1 MRKKTP
7 FHVSLFPVRD
17 TSPPRIAMISL
28 TDAQLNAWLISFV
41 WPLTRILGLIMVA
54 PVFGHRA
61 VPARVKIGLGI
72 FIVLVI
78 GPALPPMPDVA
89 LGSWQGLFILVQQLL
104 IGIAIGFTMRVIFAA
119 VEAAGEIIGLQMGLG
134 FASFFDPQSAGQTL
148 VLARFFNLLAML
160 VFLAVNG
167 HLLLVNLLV
176 ASFQSLP
183 ISTQPLSA
191 AGFFN
196 VAAFGS
202 TVFAVG
208 LQLAL
213 PLIAILLM
221 TNLALGIL
229 TRSAPQLNIF
239 AIGFPITLGVGLIVL
254 DLTLP
259 YFVPQFEHLI
269 QDGLKASSMVVQ
281 TLRP

>member
-1 MRKKTP
+1 
-7 FHVSLFPVRD
+7 
-17 TSPPRIAMISL
+17 MISF
-28 TDAQLNAWLISFV
+28 TDAQLNTWLINFI
-41 WPLTRILGLIMVA
+41 WPLTRILGLIMLA

-61 VPARVKIGLGI
+61 VPGRVKIGLGV
-72 FIVLVI
+72 FIALI
-78 GPALPPMPDVA
+78 ISPTLPPMPDVG
-89 LGSWQGLFILVQQLL
+89 LGSWHGLFILVQQLL
-104 IGIAIGFTMRVIFAA
+104 IGMAIGFIMRVVFAA
-119 VEAAGEIIGLQMGLG
+119 VEAAGEIVGLQMGLG

-148 VLARFFNLLAML
+148 VIAQFFNLLAL
-160 VFLAVNG
+160 LLFLAVNA
-167 HLLLVNLLV
+167 HLLVIGILVD
-176 ASFQSLP
+176 SFKSLP
-183 ISTQPLSA
+183 ISIQPLSA
-191 AGFFN
+191 AGFYN
-196 VAAFGS
+196 LAAFGS

-239 AIGFPITLGVGLIVL
+239 AIGFPITLGVGLIAL

-259 YFVPQFEHLI
+259 YFTPQLEHVFQNGFEATAQVI
-269 QDGLKASSMVVQ
+269 R

>member
-1 MRKKTP
+1 
-7 FHVSLFPVRD
+7 
-17 TSPPRIAMISL
+17 MISL
-28 TDAQLNAWLISFV
+28 TDAQLNTWLINFI

-72 FIVLVI
+72 FIALI
-78 GPALPPMPDVA
+78 IAPTLPPMPDVG
-89 LGSWQGLFILVQQLL
+89 LGSWHGLFILVQQLL
-104 IGIAIGFTMRVIFAA
+104 IGIAIGFIMRIVFAA
-119 VEAAGEIIGLQMGLG
+119 AEAAGEIVGLQMGLG

-148 VLARFFNLLAML
+148 VLARFFNMLALL
-160 VFLAVNG
+160 VFLAVNA
-167 HLLLVNLLV
+167 HLLLIGVLV
-176 ASFQSLP
+176 DSFQTLP
-183 ISTQPLSA
+183 ISPQPLSA
-191 AGFFN
+191 AGFYT
-196 VAAFGS
+196 VATFGS

-221 TNLALGIL
+221 TNLSLGIL

-259 YFVPQFEHLI
+259 YFVPQLEQML
-269 QDGLKASSMVVQ
+269 
-281 TLRP
+281 

>member
-1 MRKKTP
+1 
-7 FHVSLFPVRD
+7 
-17 TSPPRIAMISL
+17 MISL
-28 TDAQLNAWLISFV
+28 TDTQLNAWLISFI

-61 VPARVKIGLGI
+61 VPGRVKIGLGI
-72 FIVLVI
+72 FIALI
-78 GPALPPMPDVA
+78 IAPALPPMPDVG
-89 LGSWQGLFILVQQLL
+89 LGSWHGLFILVQQLL
-104 IGIAIGFTMRVIFAA
+104 IGVAIGFIMRVVFAA
-119 VEAAGEIIGLQMGLG
+119 VEAAGEIVGLQMGLG

-148 VLARFFNLLAML
+148 VLARFFNMLAVL
-160 VFLAVNG
+160 VFLAVNA
-167 HLLLVNLLV
+167 HLLLIGVLV
-176 ASFQSLP
+176 DSFQTLP

-213 PLIAILLM
+213 PLITILLM

-259 YFVPQFEHLI
+259 FFAPQLEQMI
-269 QDGLKASSMVVQ
+269 QNGFDATSTVIR
-281 TLRP
+281 TDR

>member
-1 MRKKTP
+1 
-7 FHVSLFPVRD
+7 
-17 TSPPRIAMISL
+17 MISL
-28 TDAQLNAWLISFV
+28 TDAQLNAWLISFI

-72 FIVLVI
+72 FIALI
-78 GPALPPMPDVA
+78 IAPTLPPMPDVG
-89 LGSWQGLFILVQQLL
+89 LGSWHGLFILVQQLL
-104 IGIAIGFTMRVIFAA
+104 IGIAIGFIMRVVFAA
-119 VEAAGEIIGLQMGLG
+119 VEAAGEIVGLQMGLG

-148 VLARFFNLLAML
+148 VLARFFNILAIL
-160 VFLAVNG
+160 VFLAVNA
-167 HLLLVNLLV
+167 HLLLLGVLV
-176 ASFQSLP
+176 DSFQSLP
-183 ISTQPLSA
+183 VSTQPLSA

-221 TNLALGIL
+221 TNLSLGIL

-259 YFVPQFEHLI
+259 YFAPQLEQLI
-269 QDGLKASSMVVQ
+269 QNGLKASGMVIQ
-281 TLRP
+281 ALHPQ

>member
-1 MRKKTP
+1 
-7 FHVSLFPVRD
+7 
-17 TSPPRIAMISL
+17 MISL
-28 TDAQLNAWLISFV
+28 TDAQLNTWLISFV
-41 WPLTRILGLIMVA
+41 WPLVRILGLIMVA
-54 PVFGHRA
+54 PIFGHRS
-61 VPARVKIGLGI
+61 VPARVKIGLGV
-72 FIVLVI
+72 FIALIVS
-78 GPALPPMPDVA
+78 PALPPLPDVG

-104 IGIAIGFTMRVIFAA
+104 IGIAIGFVMRVTFAA
-119 VEAAGEIIGLQMGLG
+119 VEAAGEIVGLQMGLG

-160 VFLAVNG
+160 VFLAINA
-167 HLLLVNLLV
+167 HLLLIGVLV
-176 ASFQSLP
+176 DSFQTLP
-183 ISTQPLSA
+183 ISTQPVA
-191 AGFFN
+191 VAGFFKL
-196 VAAFGS
+196 ASFGS

-254 DLTLP
+254 DIMLP
-259 YFVPQFEHLI
+259 YFAPQFEHMI
-269 QDGLKASSMVVQ
+269 QNGFKATADVIHA
-281 TLRP
+281 LGENGR

>member
-1 MRKKTP
+1 
-7 FHVSLFPVRD
+7 
-17 TSPPRIAMISL
+17 MISL
-28 TDAQLNAWLISFV
+28 TDAQLNAWLISFI

-54 PVFGHRA
+54 PVFSHRA
-61 VPARVKIGLGI
+61 VPGRVKIGLGV
-72 FIVLVI
+72 FIALIVS
-78 GPALPPMPDVA
+78 PALPPMPDVG
-89 LGSWQGLFILVQQLL
+89 LGSWHGLFILVQQFL
-104 IGIAIGFTMRVIFAA
+104 IGMSIGFIMRIVFAA

-148 VLARFFNLLAML
+148 VLGRFFNMLAVL
-160 VFLAVNG
+160 VFLAVNA
-167 HLLLVNLLV
+167 HLLLLGVLV
-176 ASFQSLP
+176 DSFQSLP
-183 ISTQPLSA
+183 ISPQPLAA
-191 AGFFN
+191 AGFYT
-196 VAAFGS
+196 VAGFGS

-259 YFVPQFEHLI
+259 YFAPQFERMFQNAFETTTTLI
-269 QDGLKASSMVVQ
+269 R

>member
-1 MRKKTP
+1 
-7 FHVSLFPVRD
+7 
-17 TSPPRIAMISL
+17 MISL
-28 TDAQLNAWLISFV
+28 TDAQINAWLINFI

-54 PVFGHRA
+54 PVLGHRA

-72 FIVLVI
+72 FIALI
-78 GPALPPMPDVA
+78 ISPTLPPMPNVG
-89 LGSWQGLFILVQQLL
+89 LGSWHGLFILVQQLL
-104 IGIAIGFTMRVIFAA
+104 IGMAIGFIMRVIFAA
-119 VEAAGEIIGLQMGLG
+119 VEAAGEIVGLQMGLG

-148 VLARFFNLLAML
+148 VLARFFNMLAAL
-160 VFLAVNG
+160 VFLAVNA
-167 HLLLVNLLV
+167 HLLLLGVLV
-176 ASFQSLP
+176 DSFQSLP
-183 ISTQPLSA
+183 IGAQPLAA
-191 AGFFN
+191 AGFYK
-196 VAAFGS
+196 VATYGS

-254 DLTLP
+254 DFTLP
-259 YFVPQFEHLI
+259 YFVPQMEHMLLN
-269 QDGLKASSMVVQ
+269 GLKATTTVIQ
-281 TLRP
+281 TLRPG

>member
-1 MRKKTP
+1 
-7 FHVSLFPVRD
+7 
-17 TSPPRIAMISL
+17 MISL
-28 TDAQLNAWLISFV
+28 TDAQLNTWLINFI

-61 VPARVKIGLGI
+61 VPGRVKIGLGI
-72 FIVLVI
+72 FITLI
-78 GPALPPMPDVA
+78 IAPTLPPMPDVG
-89 LGSWQGLFILVQQLL
+89 LGSWHGLFILVQQLL
-104 IGIAIGFTMRVIFAA
+104 IGVAMGFVMRIVFAA
-119 VEAAGEIIGLQMGLG
+119 FEAAGEIVGLQMGLG

-148 VLARFFNLLAML
+148 VLARFFNLLALL
-160 VFLAVNG
+160 VFLAVNA
-167 HLLLVNLLV
+167 HLLLLGILV
-176 ASFQSLP
+176 ESFQSLP
-183 ISTQPLSA
+183 IGPQPLSA
-191 AGFFN
+191 AGFYN

-213 PLIAILLM
+213 PVIAIMLM
-221 TNLALGIL
+221 TNLSLGIL

-259 YFVPQFEHLI
+259 YFAPQFEQSI
-269 QDGLKASSMVVQ
+269 QNGFKATAMVIQ
-281 TLRP
+281 TLRPL

>member
-1 MRKKTP
+1 
-7 FHVSLFPVRD
+7 
-17 TSPPRIAMISL
+17 MISL
-28 TDAQLNAWLISFV
+28 TDAQLNTWLINFI

-72 FIVLVI
+72 FIALI
-78 GPALPPMPDVA
+78 IAPTLPPMPDVG
-89 LGSWQGLFILVQQLL
+89 LGSWHGLFILVQQLL
-104 IGIAIGFTMRVIFAA
+104 IGIAIGFIMRIVFAA
-119 VEAAGEIIGLQMGLG
+119 VEAAGEIVGLQMGLG

-148 VLARFFNLLAML
+148 VLARFFNMLALL
-160 VFLAVNG
+160 VFVAVNA
-167 HLLLVNLLV
+167 HLLLIGVLV
-176 ASFQSLP
+176 DSFQTLP
-183 ISTQPLSA
+183 ISPQPLSA
-191 AGFFN
+191 AGFYN

-221 TNLALGIL
+221 TNLSLGIL

-259 YFVPQFEHLI
+259 YFVPQLEQMFQNGFQATTMLI
-269 QDGLKASSMVVQ
+269 Q
-281 TLRP
+281 TLRPGGV

>member
-1 MRKKTP
+1 
-7 FHVSLFPVRD
+7 
-17 TSPPRIAMISL
+17 MISL
-28 TDAQLNAWLISFV
+28 TDAQLNAWLISFI

-61 VPARVKIGLGI
+61 VPGRVKIGLGV
-72 FIVLVI
+72 FIALI
-78 GPALPPMPDVA
+78 IAPALPPMPDVG
-89 LGSWQGLFILVQQLL
+89 LGSWHGLFILVQQLL
-104 IGIAIGFTMRVIFAA
+104 IGVAIGFIMRVVFAA
-119 VEAAGEIIGLQMGLG
+119 VEAAGEIVGLQMGLG

-148 VLARFFNLLAML
+148 VLSRFFNMLAIL
-160 VFLAVNG
+160 VFLAVNA
-167 HLLLVNLLV
+167 HLLLLGVLV
-176 ASFQSLP
+176 ESFQTLP
-183 ISTQPLSA
+183 ISTQPLAA
-191 AGFFN
+191 AGFYN

-213 PLIAILLM
+213 PLITILLM

-259 YFVPQFEHLI
+259 YFVPQLEQMLQNGFDATATVI
-269 QDGLKASSMVVQ
+269 R

>member
-1 MRKKTP
+1 
-7 FHVSLFPVRD
+7 V
-17 TSPPRIAMISL
+17 ISL
-28 TDAQLNAWLISFV
+28 TDAQLNAWLISFI

-61 VPARVKIGLGI
+61 VPGRVKIGLGI
-72 FIVLVI
+72 FIALI
-78 GPALPPMPDVA
+78 IAPALPPMPDVG
-89 LGSWQGLFILVQQLL
+89 LGSWHGLFILVQQLL
-104 IGIAIGFTMRVIFAA
+104 IGVAIGFIMRVVFAA
-119 VEAAGEIIGLQMGLG
+119 VEAAGEIVGLQMGLG

-148 VLARFFNLLAML
+148 VLARFFNMLAVL
-160 VFLAVNG
+160 VFLAVNA
-167 HLLLVNLLV
+167 HLLLIGVLV
-176 ASFQSLP
+176 DSFQTLP

-213 PLIAILLM
+213 PLITILLM

-259 YFVPQFEHLI
+259 FFAPQLEQMI
-269 QDGLKASSMVVQ
+269 QNGFDATSTVIR
-281 TLRP
+281 TLRS